1 MKNIFFKIFAILL
14 LLPSLTSCHL
24 LRQWFGREPY
34 VWQCNYDDVIKYDV
48 KLGVRSDSVI
58 VNVTN
63 GLTLT
68 FGFGHYDIPDQYLN
82 RDMSEY
88 KVAFYVGHSSN
99 INPDSDNTDYRYLRE
114 FYLLKT
120 IADFET
126 FCTDKYRYTTDYINM
141 TTYNYEESITI
152 PREVLLTISNEAI
165 ADGYCGISLKL
176 MTVERKNNLDDS
188 VSSEPALTSGISV
201 YFDWLDEKT
210 IELGGVSRLQ

>member
-1 MKNIFFKIFAILL
+1 MKKIFFKIFAILFL
-14 LLPSLTSCHL
+14 VPSLTSCHL

-34 VWQCNYDDVIKYDV
+34 VWQYNYDDVIKFDV

-58 VNVTN
+58 VDVTN

-88 KVAFYVGHSSN
+88 KVAFYVGYSSI

-114 FYLLKT
+114 LYLLKT

-165 ADGYCGISLKL
+165 ADGYCGISLEL

-210 IELGGVSRLQ
+210 IELGRVSRHQ